1 MIKLYT
7 TKEMLGGGLVVA
19 STDKDEADDIE
30 GYFCTVE
37 KLKEL
42 VEAVKLSIQV
52 YQIGYDFC
60 DYSSDFD
67 FDQWLASKEA
77 ENE

>member
-7 TKEMLGGGLVVA
+7 TKEIIGGGLVVA

-37 KLKEL
+37 DLREL
-42 VEAVKLSIQV
+42 FEAGFTHCRWGDDNTFEK
-52 YQIGYDFC
+52 
-60 DYSSDFD
+60 
-67 FDQWLASKEA
+67 WLASKDLK
-77 ENE
+77 